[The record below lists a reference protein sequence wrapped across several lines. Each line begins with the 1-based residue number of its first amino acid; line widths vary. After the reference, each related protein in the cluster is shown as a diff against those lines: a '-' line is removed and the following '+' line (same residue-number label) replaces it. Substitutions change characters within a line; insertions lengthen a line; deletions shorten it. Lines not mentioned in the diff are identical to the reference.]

1 MRTIRAS
8 EIGTY
13 SYCARAWWY
22 YTQGLHSEN
31 QVEMDI
37 GSEYHQH
44 HGRMVLTAR
53 LMRLGG
59 WLLLFVALV
68 LLTIGLTLLWLK

>member
-13 SYCARAWWY
+13 IYCARAWWY
-22 YTQGLHSEN
+22 YTQGLLSEN

-37 GSEYHQH
+37 GSEYHQR
-44 HGRMVLTAR
+44 HGRMVLAAR
-53 LMRLGG
+53 LMRFGG

-68 LLTIGLTLLWLK
+68 LLTVGLTLLWLK